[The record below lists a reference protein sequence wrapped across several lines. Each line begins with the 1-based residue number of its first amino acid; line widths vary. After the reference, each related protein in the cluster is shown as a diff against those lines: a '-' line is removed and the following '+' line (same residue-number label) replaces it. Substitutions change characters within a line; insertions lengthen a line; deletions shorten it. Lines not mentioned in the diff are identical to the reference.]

1 MHAFLFPGQGS
12 QFTGMGKE
20 LYDKNPDARDIFEQA
35 NDILGFN
42 ITDIMFNGPD
52 SALKETRVTQPAVF
66 IHSIAKFRA
75 ISSDVKPDMVAGHSL
90 GELSALVAAG
100 VLSFPDALRLVSE
113 RALAMQDA
121 CELEPSTMAAVL
133 RMDPDMI
140 ADICKEVKTET
151 VVPANYNSPDQTVI
165 SGSVKGVEM
174 ATKLLEE
181 AGALRVIPLNVSGAF
196 HSPFMEPARER
207 LAKAIEHTTFN
218 DAFIPVY
225 QNYTAESAQD
235 LLTIKR
241 NLNYQLTSPVLW
253 TQTINQMVEDGADTF
268 SEIGPGKVLQGLVKK
283 IRKDVAIVDLDK

>member
-66 IHSIAKFRA
+66 IHSIAKFR
-75 ISSDVKPDMVAGHSL
+75 SLVGDLKPDMVAGHSL

-121 CELEPSTMAAVL
+121 CEMEPSTMAAVL

-140 ADICKEVKTET
+140 ADICKEVKGEV
-151 VVPANYNSPDQTVI
+151 VVPANFNSPDQTVI
-165 SGSVKGVEM
+165 SGSLKGVEM

-181 AGALRVIPLNVSGAF
+181 AGALRVIPLNVGGAF
-196 HSPFMEPARER
+196 HSPLMEPARER
-207 LAKAIEHTTFN
+207 LARAIEGTTFN
-218 DAFIPVY
+218 DAAIPVY

-235 LLTIKR
+235 SLTIKR

-253 TQTINQMVEDGADTF
+253 TQTINQMVEDGAESF
-268 SEIGPGKVLQGLVKK
+268 SEVGPGKVLQGLVKK